1 MKHGALADEFKGVAL
16 KALSAVE
23 VDTRLSNQ
31 HEFNGAAGLKKLFGE
46 GGRRSFD
53 ARFLY
58 FGDDEEDSLVEHG
71 FLTWYD
77 ARERHPTRSEY
88 RLYFPD
94 NAVMEQARAGDIILF
109 AVRPDDSVFVIVAD
123 PHGTVWNQLAWLFG
137 AKVSSQESFDF
148 LAPRKEISLD
158 YAGRFIL
165 EELGIEFELEETGWL
180 DRILARFGDGFPT
193 TAEFSAF
200 ARGTIEVSAV
210 EEPDATLLAWM
221 EREELLFR
229 ELERHVVAD
238 RLRKGF
244 LSDGVVDTDGFL
256 SFSLSVQNR
265 RKSRVGYA
273 LENHMQA
280 VLEAHE
286 IKFQRGVMTENR
298 SKPDFLFPDLG
309 AYQDPAFSADRL
321 TMLGAKSTCKDRW
334 RQVLAEAD
342 RIPVKHLLTLEP
354 GISKAQT
361 DEMQSKQLQLVL
373 PLQLHETYRPE
384 QAGWLMRIADF
395 LGLLRERQEAT

>member
-23 VDTRLSNQ
+23 VDTSLSNQ
-31 HEFNGAAGLKKLFGE
+31 HEFNGAVALKKLFGE
-46 GGRRSFD
+46 GGRRTFN
-53 ARFLY
+53 ARFFY
-58 FGDDEEDSLVEHG
+58 FGDDEDDSLVEDG

-77 ARERHPTRSEY
+77 AREKHPTRSEH

-94 NAVMEQARAGDIILF
+94 NAVMEQARAGDIIMF

-123 PHGTVWNQLAWLFG
+123 PDGTVWNQLAWLFG
-137 AKVSSQESFDF
+137 AKASSQESFDF
-148 LAPRKEISLD
+148 LAPRQEISLD

-165 EELGIEFELEETGWL
+165 EELGIEFELEESGLL
-180 DRILARFGDGFPT
+180 DRILARFGDSFPT
-193 TAEFSAF
+193 TADFSAF
-200 ARGTIEVSAV
+200 ARGTVEMSPF

-229 ELERHVVAD
+229 ELERHMVAD
-238 RLRKGF
+238 RLREGF
-244 LSDGVVDTDGFL
+244 LRDGVVDTDGFL

-265 RKSRVGYA
+265 RKSRAGYA

-280 VLEAHE
+280 VLEAHG
-286 IKFQRGVMTENR
+286 IMFQRGAMTENR
-298 SKPDFLFPDLG
+298 SKPDFLFPDLA
-309 AYQDPAFSADRL
+309 AYQKPDFALGRL

-361 DEMQSKQLQLVL
+361 DEMQSKQLQLVV
-373 PLQLHETYRPE
+373 PIQIHETYHPE
-384 QAGWLMRIADF
+384 QASWLMGVADF
-395 LGLLRERQEAT
+395 LSLLGERQEAA